1 MEYFETF
8 LYYIMFPMGL
18 VIQPCKP
25 SKKMHIKLINPLS
38 QEYKTKYPK
47 QSRSKGIKKN
57 KTKKSLKTPL

>member
-1 MEYFETF
+1 
-8 LYYIMFPMGL
+8 MFPMGL

-25 SKKMHIKLINPLS
+25 SKKMHIKLINPLP

-57 KTKKSLKTPL
+57 KTKKSLKTPF